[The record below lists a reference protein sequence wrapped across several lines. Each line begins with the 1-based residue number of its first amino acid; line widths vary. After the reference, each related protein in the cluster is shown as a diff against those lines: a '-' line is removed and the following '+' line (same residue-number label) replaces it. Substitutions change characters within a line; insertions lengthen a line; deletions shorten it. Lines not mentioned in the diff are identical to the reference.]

1 MLRAIRRARI
11 YKVCGGAQQPILNK
25 LSIQCQGVGQRDRFV
40 LLRRTLFEP
49 NKRYVAEHR
58 PTIREVCGHESV
70 QLLYAQS
77 GDDGGS

>member
-40 LLRRTLFEP
+40 LLRCTLSEP
-49 NKRYVAEHR
+49 NKWYMVE
-58 PTIREVCGHESV
+58 CGSAV
-70 QLLYAQS
+70 S
-77 GDDGGS
+77 GIDCKIIQK

>member
-40 LLRRTLFEP
+40 LLRRTIFET
-49 NKRYVAEHR
+49 NKWYVAE
-58 PTIREVCGHESV
+58 CGSV
-70 QLLYAQS
+70 VS
-77 GDDGGS
+77 GIDCKIIQK